1 MAKNF
6 EVFQEEVLEH
16 FEVRES
22 GDQVGHY
29 VADVFSFHQHSW
41 YHYDDETAREK
52 PEEDVLGHNLQ
63 CNGYVFF
70 YMYRPLFDQMM
81 SQKQESQDKDIMVK

>member
-1 MAKNF
+1 M
-6 EVFQEEVLEH
+6 EESPELSYKIIGAITH
-16 FEVRES
+16 HGFTPNS
-22 GDQVGHY
+22 GHY

-81 SQKQESQDKDIMVK
+81 SQRQESQDKDITVK